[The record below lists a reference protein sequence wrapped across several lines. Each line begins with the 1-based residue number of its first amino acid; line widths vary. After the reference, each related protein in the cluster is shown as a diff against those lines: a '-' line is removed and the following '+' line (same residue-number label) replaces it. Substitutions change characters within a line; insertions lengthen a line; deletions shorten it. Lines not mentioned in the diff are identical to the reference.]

1 MLKMVVMKRIC
12 LIDDDPIITHI
23 YQELFQRE
31 NFQVDVAADG
41 EIALQTIKQNTP
53 DVVLLD
59 LMLPKVNGIEVLK
72 RIRAAPATQKTP
84 VIAFTSTYL
93 STLLESAWKAGAT
106 KCLTKTDCTSDQLLK
121 VVRST
126 LAYASQPA
134 PSPGAAKAQDLPLR
148 SPSGPGEPSLHETA
162 VSTLGTDS
170 DTTFFQAEIRRS
182 FLESAPQVLVALRSR
197 LQAFARS
204 DVDTTRLLQL
214 FELCRAIHSLT
225 GNAGIAGCGKV
236 AQMSSA
242 LETLLK
248 ELYEEPKSINVST
261 LRTVAH
267 AVDFLAVLLAQA
279 AKQKPEP
286 SLPAVVLVVDDEIMS
301 RWTLCSAL
309 EMANLRSICLDD
321 PRIALAVLEQNRFDL
336 IFLDVEMPGKS
347 GFELCAELRASSIN
361 KTTPVVFVTG
371 LTDFESRARSTLSG
385 GNDFIAKPFLL
396 IELAVKALIYVL
408 QGQNRQEPA

>member
-1 MLKMVVMKRIC
+1 MKRIC

-126 LAYASQPA
+126 LAPRSARLT
-134 PSPGAAKAQDLPLR
+134 PGAAQAQDLPPR
-148 SPSGPGEPSLHETA
+148 SPSGLEASAPALHDTA
-162 VSTLGTDS
+162 IGTLGTDA
-170 DTTFFQAEIRRS
+170 DRTFFQAEVRRS
-182 FLESAPQVLVALRSR
+182 FLQSAPQILVALRSR

-204 DVDTTRLLQL
+204 DVDTATRLLQL
-214 FELCRAIHSLT
+214 FELCRAVHSLT

-267 AVDFLAVLLAQA
+267 AVDFLSVLISQV
-279 AKQKPEP
+279 AKQNPEP
-286 SLPAVVLVVDDEIMS
+286 SMPALVLVVDDEIMS

-309 EMANLRSICLDD
+309 EMANLRSVCLDD

-347 GFELCAELRASSIN
+347 GFELCAELRTSSLN

-371 LTDFESRARSTLSG
+371 LTGFESRARSTLSG

-396 IELAVKALIYVL
+396 IELAVKALVYVL
-408 QGQNRQEPA
+408 RGQIQDAPPKSA

>member
-1 MLKMVVMKRIC
+1 MKRIC

-126 LAYASQPA
+126 MAYASQPA
-134 PSPGAAKAQDLPLR
+134 PSSGAARAQDLPLR
-148 SPSGPGEPSLHETA
+148 GPSGPGEPPLHDTA
-162 VSTLGTDS
+162 IGTLGTDA

-182 FLESAPQVLVALRSR
+182 FLQGAPQILAALRSR

-204 DVDTTRLLQL
+204 DVPARLLQL
-214 FELCRAIHSLT
+214 FELCRSVHSLT
-225 GNAGIAGCGKV
+225 GNAGIAGCGQV

-248 ELYEEPKSINVST
+248 ELYEEPTSINVST

-267 AVDFLAVLLAQA
+267 AVDFLSVLIAQA
-279 AKQKPEP
+279 AKQKPEL
-286 SLPAVVLVVDDEIMS
+286 SMPALVLVVDDEIMS

-309 EMANLRSICLDD
+309 ELANLRSVCLDD

-347 GFELCAELRASSIN
+347 GFELCAELRASSLN

-408 QGQNRQEPA
+408 KSQIKDEPQESA